1 MSTKANKECHHRLV
15 VAGTRPHY
23 TAIMS
28 NTQAQPPARTL
39 RLNENLIFLRR
50 SRGWSLE
57 AVAERVGVSRQAVS
71 RWEAGSATPDIFH
84 CDALA
89 KLYDVSIDNLLHFD
103 RAQSEVPIPPAGK
116 HALGVVRLDD
126 EGRVEI
132 PHRAREIL
140 QWTSRT
146 ELVVLVDENP
156 QTAGVA
162 LAPADQF
169 FAVARRLMDQF
180 YPQEGADAQSGLMQ
194 PHRRR
199 DES

>member
-1 MSTKANKECHHRLV
+1 MSTKANKKCHLRLV
-15 VAGTRPHY
+15 VSGMKPHY
-23 TAIMS
+23 TTLMS
-28 NTQAQPPARTL
+28 NTQEQPSAHAL
-39 RLNENLIFLRR
+39 RLNKNLIFLRR
-50 SRGWSLE
+50 SRGLSLE
-57 AVAERVGVSRQAVS
+57 AVAERIGVSRQAVS
-71 RWEAGSATPDIFH
+71 RWEAGSATPDIIH

-89 KLYDVSIDNLLHFD
+89 TLYDVTIDNLLHFG

-126 EGRVEI
+126 GGRVEI

-180 YPQEGADAQSGLMQ
+180 YPQEGADA
-194 PHRRR
+194 
-199 DES
+199 

>member
-1 MSTKANKECHHRLV
+1 MSTKANKKCHLRLIV
-15 VAGTRPHY
+15 SGVKPHY
-23 TAIMS
+23 TTIMS
-28 NTQAQPPARTL
+28 NTQEQPSAHAL
-39 RLNENLIFLRR
+39 RLNKNLIFLRR
-50 SRGWSLE
+50 SRGF
-57 AVAERVGVSRQAVS
+57 S
-71 RWEAGSATPDIFH
+71 RWEAGSATPDIIH

-89 KLYDVSIDNLLHFD
+89 TLYDVTIDNLLHFG

-126 EGRVEI
+126 GGRVEI

-180 YPQEGADAQSGLMQ
+180 YPQEGADA
-194 PHRRR
+194 
-199 DES
+199 